1 MSAVTF
7 GGAGTPAAAAGE
19 STSFGSRRSSF
30 FARFFEALKE
40 TRRREARRVIETYTH
55 LLPPGD
61 S

>member
-7 GGAGTPAAAAGE
+7 GGAGTPAAAARE
-19 STSFGSRRSSF
+19 SASFSSRRSF

>member
-19 STSFGSRRSSF
+19 SASFGSRRSF

>member
-7 GGAGTPAAAAGE
+7 GGVGTPAAAAGE
-19 STSFGSRRSSF
+19 STSFGSRRSF